1 MVYFV
6 FVLYSRLTA
15 VIFLLFFW
23 YYYWQWIHFLTQTGC
38 GLFVAI
44 PYAHHIS
51 VPEEASHSLCL
62 WVKRGEHSP
71 SSPTCPCHRQV
82 SSLPSAGLRWAVGIP
97 QCPWRQAGPPAADTG
112 TSSTATSWGQG
123 TCDSYRP
130 DIPLT
135 AIAGGKGCCPG
146 RAHPAGAAQSQ
157 GSWQGVFALSHTRL
171 CHPSLC
177 SHFSHYFQT
186 PGLAWVPRTSLER
199 WGQPKEQLGLAP
211 ARATAE
217 AAAPWPAPSWQGA
230 APQVSISSDLALNSM
245 QIQPDCSLTWAGRNA
260 HDKGVH

>member
-135 AIAGGKGCCPG
+135 AIAGGKGSALAEPIQQEQLRVREAGEESLPFHTQDSATPACVHTFPTIFRPQVLREFPARHLSAGASPRSSWGWLQPG
-146 RAHPAGAAQSQ
+146 PQLKQPHPGLHPAGKE
-157 GSWQGVFALSHTRL
+157 LL
-171 CHPSLC
+171 
-177 SHFSHYFQT
+177 
-186 PGLAWVPRTSLER
+186 
-199 WGQPKEQLGLAP
+199 PKCP
-211 ARATAE
+211 
-217 AAAPWPAPSWQGA
+217 
-230 APQVSISSDLALNSM
+230 
-245 QIQPDCSLTWAGRNA
+245 
-260 HDKGVH
+260 

>member
-1 MVYFV
+1 MSSFPYPNWLWPVCSHP
-6 FVLYSRLTA
+6 LRSP
-15 VIFLLFFW
+15 
-23 YYYWQWIHFLTQTGC
+23 HFSAWRGIPQSVSLSGKGGTLTQQ
-38 GLFVAI
+38 
-44 PYAHHIS
+44 PYLPLSQIS
-51 VPEEASHSLCL
+51 VLSGLCRT
-62 WVKRGEHSP
+62 K
-71 SSPTCPCHRQV
+71 
-82 SSLPSAGLRWAVGIP
+82 RWAVGIP
-97 QCPWRQAGPPAADTG
+97 QWPWRQAGPPAAVPG
-112 TSSTATSWGQG
+112 TSSTATSWGQV

-135 AIAGGKGCCPG
+135 PTAGGKGCCPA

-157 GSWQGVFALSHTRL
+157 GSWRGVFALSHTSL

-177 SHFSHYFQT
+177 WHFSHYFQT
-186 PGLAWVPRTSLER
+186 PGLAWAPRTSLER

-230 APQVSISSDLALNSM
+230 APRVSISSDLALNSM